1 MCFSAC
7 GGVGPLPATPHAGAT
22 PEAAA
27 AVASPALPLDPRIT
41 SGTLD
46 NGLTYYLQQH
56 RTKDKRAV
64 LALVV
69 KAGSVYEED
78 DQRGLAHFIEH
89 MAFNGTERFKKQT
102 LIDFFEQSGM
112 RFGSHAN
119 AVTSYDRTQ
128 YQLNVPTDDPQLL
141 ASALNV
147 LEDWAGALSFDPDEV
162 QSERSVLL
170 SEWTSSKGAA
180 RRLGEQQRQLLLA
193 GSKFA
198 EREVIGDQAVLEHA
212 PRERLIDFYRRWY
225 RPDRMA
231 VIIVGDIDPSA
242 LQSEIHGHFA
252 HLPRDPSGAAAPASA
267 EPSFQIPVRSGASAA
282 VLTDPETRASMV
294 DVVFKADS
302 RPVRTEA
309 DFRAHLL
316 TVMGTLM
323 LSRRLDELTQN
334 PLAPFTNAA
343 CDFSPSVIGRLDLLQ
358 VSAQAKE
365 RQVQKSLEVL
375 LDEIERVR
383 RHGFVRSE
391 LQRTKETYMRFLDH
405 ALAAQETV
413 EREAIA
419 NSLANSF
426 VTGNVVTSADFQ
438 KKLGLRLLK
447 GMPLTEVNSDFS
459 SWFTQREELLL
470 ASGATRDQMPD
481 QASMLAAR
489 DAASKHELQPYQDQ
503 AAPAA
508 LLSAAPT
515 PGSVVKEEHIDEL
528 DVTVWTLSN
537 GARVVL
543 KPTDF
548 KQDQIIEQSVSFGG
562 HAQVSAVD
570 FPSDRVAHEIV
581 AASGLAELDRQA
593 LGKVLSGKVVSA
605 YSWIG
610 EQDEGIQ
617 ASAAPRDAE
626 TMFQLIYLFATAPRR
641 DEAGFEAYRAS
652 LREQLR
658 NRDSSPPDVFSDAV
672 LKKLYGDQPRRLP
685 PTLASVD
692 QMKLDTALDFY
703 KQRFAD
709 VSDFTFVFV
718 GKIDLVSFRA
728 LVERYLASLPGGG
741 RKETFHDL
749 GLHRRKGV
757 SMVRVQK
764 GKEDKASVTLLYHG
778 ESKWSE
784 NAHTDLVSLEN
795 YLTIRLRE
803 VLREQMGSVYTP
815 YVNSAFERVPFDA
828 YTFAISFDCK
838 PADVQKLLQATRGI
852 IGETKKSGIAQSY
865 VEKLK
870 SERARNLEELYRDN
884 DFWLGRLVSA
894 YKMGDDPRDILIL
907 PRLTQRV
914 TSENVRAAARQFLR
928 DDQYVEAV
936 LTPESV
942 ASPPA
947 KAVLG
952 VRGAPAEVAP
962 EPPQAPAPP
971 APAH

>member
-1 MCFSAC
+1 LTIQKQFSRWLQLSAVAVALSAC
-7 GGVGPLPATPHAGAT
+7 GGVKPLPATAKG
-22 PEAAA
+22 AAA
-27 AVASPALPLDPRIT
+27 STASAESASPALPLDPHIT
-41 SGTLD
+41 SGTLK

-56 RTKDKRAV
+56 RANDKRAV

-89 MAFNGTERFKKQT
+89 LAFNGTERFKKQA
-102 LIDFFEQSGM
+102 LIDFFERSGM

-141 ASALNV
+141 ATALNV
-147 LEDWAGALSFDPDEV
+147 LEDWASALSFDPEEV

-198 EREVIGDQAVLEHA
+198 QREVIGDQAVLEHA

-231 VIIVGDIDPSA
+231 VIIVGDIDPSL
-242 LQSEIHGHFA
+242 LQGEIQSHFG
-252 HLPRDPSGAAAPASA
+252 HLPRDPWGVAAAP
-267 EPSFQIPVRSGASAA
+267 EPIFEIPVRPGASAA

-294 DVVFKADS
+294 DVVFKTDA

-323 LSRRLDELTQN
+323 LSRRLDELAQN

-343 CDFSPSVIGRLDLLQ
+343 SDFSPSVIGRLDLLQ

-383 RHGFVRSE
+383 RTGFVKTE
-391 LQRTKETYMRFLDH
+391 LTRTKDTYARFLDH
-405 ALAAQETV
+405 AVAAQETI
-413 EREAIA
+413 ERETIA

-426 VTGNVVTSADFQ
+426 ITGNVVTAADFQ
-438 KKLGLRLLK
+438 KKLGRRLLRD
-447 GMPLTEVNSDFS
+447 MPLAEVNGEFA
-459 SWFTQREELLL
+459 SWFTNREELIL
-470 ASGATRDQMPD
+470 ASGAARDQMPD
-481 QASMLAAR
+481 KASLLAAR
-489 DAASKHELQPYQDQ
+489 EAASKHELQPYQDQ
-503 AAPAA
+503 VAPSA
-508 LLSAAPT
+508 LLAAAPT
-515 PGSVVKEEHIDEL
+515 PGSIVKEEHIPEV

-548 KQDQIIEQSVSFGG
+548 KQDQIIEQSISFGG
-562 HAQVSAVD
+562 NGLASAAD

-593 LGKVLSGKVVSA
+593 LAKVLSGKVVSA

-617 ASAAPRDAE
+617 ASAAPKDAE
-626 TMFQLIYLFATAPRR
+626 AMFQLIYLFATAPRR
-641 DEAGFEAYRAS
+641 DQRAFEAYRAS
-652 LREQLR
+652 LRERLR
-658 NRDSSPPDVFSDAV
+658 NRDLSPADVFSDAV

-685 PTLASVD
+685 PTLASVE
-692 QMKLDTALDFY
+692 QMKLDTALEFY

-709 VSDFTFVFV
+709 LSDFTFVFV
-718 GKIDLVSFRA
+718 GKIEPVSFRA

-741 RKETFHDL
+741 RKETFRDL
-749 GLHRRKGV
+749 GLHRRKGI
-757 SMVRVQK
+757 STVRVQK

-803 VLREQMGSVYTP
+803 VLREQMGGVYTP

-838 PADVQKLLQATRGI
+838 PAEVQKLLHAVRGI
-852 IGETKKSGIAQSY
+852 IAETKKSGIGQSY

-870 SERARNLEELYRDN
+870 SERTRNLEELYRDN
-884 DFWLGRLVSA
+884 EFWLGRLVSA

-907 PRLTQRV
+907 PQLTERV
-914 TSENVRAAARQFLR
+914 TSDHVRAAARQFLR
-928 DDQYVEAV
+928 DDQYLEAV
-936 LTPESV
+936 LTPE
-942 ASPPA
+942 AE
-947 KAVLG
+947 
-952 VRGAPAEVAP
+952 APGSA
-962 EPPQAPAPP
+962 PQAASP
-971 APAH
+971 APAAAH

>member
-1 MCFSAC
+1 MTQKHFFRWLRLCAAAVALSAC
-7 GGVGPLPATPHAGAT
+7 GGVGPLPAAANGAAT
-22 PEAAA
+22 ASATAES
-27 AVASPALPLDPRIT
+27 ASPALPLDPRIT

-56 RTKDKRAV
+56 RAADKRAV

-102 LIDFFEQSGM
+102 LVDFFEKSGM

-141 ASALNV
+141 ATALNV
-147 LEDWAGALSFDPDEV
+147 LEDWASALSFDPEEV

-198 EREVIGDQAVLEHA
+198 EREVIGEQAVLEHA

-242 LQSEIHGHFA
+242 LQAEIQGHFA
-252 HLPRDPSGAAAPASA
+252 HLPRDPSGGAAAPTP
-267 EPSFQIPVRSGASAA
+267 EPSFEIPVRPGASAA
-282 VLTDPETRASMV
+282 VLTDPELRASMV
-294 DVVFKADS
+294 DVVFKTDS

-316 TVMGTLM
+316 TAMGTLM

-365 RQVQKSLEVL
+365 QQVQKSLELL

-383 RHGFVRSE
+383 RHGFLRSE
-391 LQRTKETYMRFLDH
+391 LTRTKETYARFLEH
-405 ALAAQETV
+405 AVAAQETV
-413 EREAIA
+413 NREAIA

-426 VTGNVVTSADFQ
+426 VTGNVVTAADFQ
-438 KKLGLRLLK
+438 KKLGVRLMRA
-447 GMPLTEVNSDFS
+447 MPLGEVNSEFS
-459 SWFTQREELLL
+459 SWFTNRQELIL

-489 DAASKHELQPYQDQ
+489 EAASQHELQPYQDR
-503 AAPAA
+503 AAPSA
-508 LLSAAPT
+508 LLASVPT
-515 PGSVVKEEHIDEL
+515 PGSIVKEEHIPEL

-548 KQDQIIEQSVSFGG
+548 KQDQIIEQSISFGG
-562 HAQVSAVD
+562 NGRVSAAD

-593 LGKVLSGKVVSA
+593 LAKVLSGKVVSA

-617 ASAAPRDAE
+617 ASAAPKDAE

-641 DEAGFEAYRAS
+641 DEGAFEAYRAS
-652 LREQLR
+652 LRERLR
-658 NRDSSPPDVFSDAV
+658 NRDLSPGDVFSDAI
-672 LKKLYGDQPRRLP
+672 LKKLYGDQARRLP
-685 PTLASVD
+685 PTLASVE

-718 GKIDLVSFRA
+718 GKIAPVSFRA

-741 RKETFHDL
+741 RKETFRDL

-757 SMVRVQK
+757 STVRVQK

-778 ESKWSE
+778 ESRWSE

-838 PADVQKLLQATRGI
+838 PAEVQKLLQVVRGTI
-852 IGETKKSGIAQSY
+852 AETKKSGIAQSY

-870 SERARNLEELYRDN
+870 SERTRNLEELYRDN
-884 DFWLGRLVSA
+884 EFWLGRLVSA

-907 PRLTQRV
+907 PQLTQRV
-914 TSENVRAAARQFLR
+914 TGENIRAAARQFLR
-928 DDQYVEAV
+928 DDQYLEAV
-936 LTPESV
+936 LMPE
-942 ASPPA
+942 AA
-947 KAVLG
+947 
-952 VRGAPAEVAP
+952 APGEA
-962 EPPQAPAPP
+962 PQASSP
-971 APAH
+971 APAGAH

>member
-1 MCFSAC
+1 LTAKRFFYQVRLLALLAVSAC
-7 GGVGPLPATPHAGAT
+7 GGVGPLPAAPNAGA
-22 PEAAA
+22 PPQAA
-27 AVASPALPLDPRIT
+27 AVASPELPLDPRIT
-41 SGTLD
+41 SGALD

-56 RTKDKRAV
+56 RAKDKRAV

-102 LIDFFEQSGM
+102 LIDFFERSGM

-141 ASALNV
+141 ATALDV
-147 LEDWAGALSFDPDEV
+147 LEDWASALSFDPDEV

-170 SEWTSSKGAA
+170 SEWTSSKGAS

-212 PRERLIDFYRRWY
+212 PRERLIDFYKRWY

-231 VIIVGDIDPSA
+231 LIIVGDIDPSA
-242 LQSEIHGHFA
+242 LQGEIQGHFA
-252 HLPRDPSGAAAPASA
+252 HLPRDPSGGTAAPAA
-267 EPSFQIPVRSGASAA
+267 EPNFQIPVRPGASAA
-282 VLTDPETRASMV
+282 VLTDPETPASMV
-294 DVVFKADS
+294 DVVFKTNS
-302 RPVRTEA
+302 RAVRTEA
-309 DFRAHLL
+309 DFRSHLL

-343 CDFSPSVIGRLDLLQ
+343 SDFSPSVIGRLDLLQ

-365 RQVQKSLEVL
+365 HQVQKSLELL

-383 RHGFVRSE
+383 RHGFTRSE
-391 LQRTKETYMRFLDH
+391 LARTKETYMRFLDH
-405 ALAAQETV
+405 AVAAQETV
-413 EREAIA
+413 DREAIA

-426 VTGNVVTSADFQ
+426 ITGNVVTAADFQ
-438 KKLGLRLLK
+438 KRLGMRLLK
-447 GMPLTEVNSDFS
+447 GMPLIEVNDGFT
-459 SWFTQREELLL
+459 SWFSQREELLL
-470 ASGATRDQMPD
+470 ASGATRDEMPD
-481 QASMLAAR
+481 KASMLAAR
-489 DAASKHELQPYQDQ
+489 DAASKHELQPYEDQ
-503 AAPAA
+503 VAPTT
-508 LLSAAPT
+508 LLSALPT
-515 PGSVVKEEHIDEL
+515 PGSIVKEEHIAEV

-548 KQDQIIEQSVSFGG
+548 KDDQIIEQSISFGG
-562 HAQVSAVD
+562 NGQASAAD

-581 AASGLAELDRQA
+581 AASGLAGLDRQA

-617 ASAAPRDAE
+617 ASAAPKDAE
-626 TMFQLIYLFATAPRR
+626 AMFQLIYLFATAPRR
-641 DEAGFEAYRAS
+641 DEASFEAYRAS
-652 LREQLR
+652 LRERLR
-658 NRDSSPPDVFSDAV
+658 NRDLSPSDVFSDAV
-672 LKKLYGDQPRRLP
+672 MKKLYGDQPRRLP

-718 GKIDLVSFRA
+718 GKLELASFRA

-757 SMVRVQK
+757 STVRVQK
-764 GKEDKASVTLLYHG
+764 GKEDKASVSLIYHG

-815 YVNSAFERVPFDA
+815 YVDSAFERVPFDA
-828 YTFAISFDCK
+828 YSFAISFDCK
-838 PADVQKLLQATRGI
+838 PADVQKLIQATRGI
-852 IGETKKSGIAQSY
+852 IGETKKSGIAASY

-870 SERARNLEELYRDN
+870 SERSRNLEELYRDN

-907 PRLTQRV
+907 PRLTQRI
-914 TSENVRAAARQFLR
+914 SSDNVRAAARQFLR
-928 DDQYVEAV
+928 DDQYLEAV
-936 LTPESV
+936 LTPE
-942 ASPPA
+942 AA
-947 KAVLG
+947 A
-952 VRGAPAEVAP
+952 APAVKAAP
-962 EPPQAPAPP
+962 GEAP
-971 APAH
+971 